1 MSEIAERRMPR
12 FRTASVDSWLNA
24 QLLPAV
30 LGGIAGSVD
39 AVSFLG
45 LGRLFVAHV
54 TNPAK
59 AIGHTKEIMA
69 DAA

>member
-1 MSEIAERRMPR
+1 L
-12 FRTASVDSWLNA
+12 VDSWLNA

-39 AVSFLG
+39 AIGFLG

-59 AIGHTKEIMA
+59 AIGTLRK
-69 DAA
+69 